1 MDVNRRSLAALQRRL
16 ATVKAA
22 QPVASP
28 INIASV
34 PAPVPGDCPS
44 PFSVRDTAPAAPEPR
59 TMTRL
64 LRRLYLIFIAEHW
77 RK

>member
-1 MDVNRRSLAALQRRL
+1 MDNRQSLAALQRRL

-22 QPVASP
+22 QPA
-28 INIASV
+28 
-34 PAPVPGDCPS
+34 PAPAEIP
-44 PFSVRDTAPAAPEPR
+44 APAVHTAAPEPTPEPR

-64 LRRLYLIFIAEHW
+64 LRRIYLIFIAEQF